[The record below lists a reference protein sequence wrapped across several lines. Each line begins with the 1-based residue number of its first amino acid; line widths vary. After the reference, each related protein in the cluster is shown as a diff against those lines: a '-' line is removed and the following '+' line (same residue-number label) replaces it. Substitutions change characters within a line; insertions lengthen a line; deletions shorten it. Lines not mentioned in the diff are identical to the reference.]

1 VKAAH
6 LATLKGE
13 FDKLIMEDT
22 EPLDD
27 YASKISG
34 MAARYVG
41 LGATLDDA
49 SMVKKLLGTVTDRL
63 YPAVAGIEQFYNVE
77 TMSFEEALSRL
88 RAFDE
93 RSR

>member
-1 VKAAH
+1 
-6 LATLKGE
+6 
-13 FDKLIMEDT
+13 
-22 EPLDD
+22 
-27 YASKISG
+27 
-34 MAARYVG
+34 
-41 LGATLDDA
+41 
-49 SMVKKLLGTVTDRL
+49 MVKKLLDTVTDRL